1 MVAPGK
7 QQMFLNELCERLG
20 KSKDS
25 IFDLALCGELP
36 LWIGVHDM
44 YLFPQG
50 YQLQYAN
57 NRIVYPPE
65 FFFSYAEIKLDM
77 QTLTQM
83 KEMNGP
89 MLIVSELSCSNED
102 NEQVTLV
109 NMADET
115 YGETSLIGINMSQL
129 FAKINAVKKIE
140 TQGGQQPGAET
151 QTDPDRGR
159 KNQSAPSA
167 TLNARDHVHHAEELS
182 IAVHCWQSLFENTG
196 SKGKTIKKSNIKS
209 WIAEHY
215 PSLSAAATDR
225 IATVVT
231 PLKK

>member
-115 YGETSLIGINMSQL
+115 YGETSLIGINLTQL
-129 FAKINAVKKIE
+129 FAKKDTVKKVEAQDGKQPVVE
-140 TQGGQQPGAET
+140 TR
-151 QTDPDRGR
+151 TDPDRGR
-159 KNQSAPSA
+159 NTQSAPIV
-167 TLNARDHVHHAEELS
+167 TLNARDHVNHSVELS
-182 IAVHCWQSLFENTG
+182 VAVHCWQSLFENTG
-196 SKGKTIKKSNIKS
+196 NEEKKIKKIDIKS
-209 WIAEHY
+209 WITEHY
-215 PSLSAAATDR
+215 PSLSVAATDR

-231 PLKK
+231 PLRK